1 MSDKKDEKTGPYR
14 IYFITSNQSNLDKY
28 IRYDIPKNRGLTDFR
43 VGDSNSEMR
52 EERQYKREIFSVY
65 LNSIEIVPNALKKED
80 QDPTTKRYN
89 CEINLKY
96 NKCTFP
102 GKLNFKHTKNNF
114 IYDLEFKEHI
124 GWTKI
129 FDPPPQIKFSKLD
142 QLKIYTKYLIHHLK
156 KKQKDQIYKDLI
168 TDSQYSVF
176 GKNKKCLLTIS
187 NFKHIKGII
196 FFYYKLKNVR

>member
-14 IYFITSNQSNLDKY
+14 LYFITSNQSKLDKY
-28 IRYDIPKNRGLTDFR
+28 IKYDIPKNRGLTDFR

-52 EERQYKREIFSVY
+52 EERQYKREFFTVY
-65 LNSIEIVPNALKKED
+65 LNSMEIVPNALKKED

-114 IYDLEFKEHI
+114 IYDLEFKEYH
-124 GWTKI
+124 GWTKV

-142 QLKIYTKYLIHHLK
+142 QLKMYTKYLINILK
-156 KKQKDQIYKDLI
+156 KKQRDQIYKKAKRSDI
-168 TDSQYSVF
+168 
-176 GKNKKCLLTIS
+176 
-187 NFKHIKGII
+187 
-196 FFYYKLKNVR
+196 